1 MQDYGRLIKFEFIL
15 EKGDKKKKVN
25 KKWYAPI
32 IAVGFF
38 LTPFIAHAASNDTFT
53 QNDGDVHYNWGYQ
66 SPRSDISADHFTGIF
81 NQSKQLSAGDYFVHT
96 LADDRIKVSF
106 NGTPVI
112 DRWYDAG
119 GQIDRALITNVKAG
133 TYKLQTNF
141 YENTGQAA
149 VFSDIVPFDHWL
161 AYYYP
166 NKNLEGYPVDAKVI
180 PPTGTEKKLFQN
192 NGIGS
197 PTPKV
202 PADNFSARYTT
213 VKRLPAG
220 DYIIRGKV
228 DDGIRVFIDGQL
240 VLDRWGS
247 GWLQEDARKIHIND
261 GTAAWAFG
269 KTNQT
274 DTHLVEVQ
282 YLEEGGN
289 SQVDFQIEPYSE
301 ATKSTSWLGEFYNN
315 KELKGDAV
323 VIGGANSS
331 EKLNTIN
338 FNWEDNSPHKA
349 ISNDNFSARFTKVD
363 KFEQGEYLFTAKADD
378 GVRVYVD
385 NKVVIDSWNASNGE
399 TRKVKVPLSAGE
411 HKITVEYM
419 EQSGKANLQF
429 DYKKSPGPFSQT
441 GGDVHYNWGYGSPTP
456 DQTEDDFTAT
466 FDQSRQLAAGDYF
479 IHTLA
484 DDRVKVSFDGKQVI
498 DRWYDVPGQIDR
510 TIVTNVPQGDHKIR
524 TDFYENSGQAA
535 IFSDIVP
542 FDSWLAYYYPNTN
555 LAGYPV
561 DAKVLAPQGDT
572 KQLAENNGIG
582 APTSKVPADN
592 FSARYTTVK
601 RLSAGDYV
609 IRGRAD
615 DGIRVFIDGKL
626 VLDRWGPSG
635 FTEYAKKIHI
645 SDGTAAWAFGKANQP
660 DTHLVEVQYLEQTG
674 QSRVEFS
681 IEPYSTVQNSSTW
694 LGEIYNNTNLQ
705 GDPIILGGN
714 NALQKIEKIDFNWQ
728 NGSPSPFISNDNF
741 SARFTK
747 TEYFEGGDY
756 TFSAKADD
764 GVRVYVDDQPVI
776 NSWEAS
782 NNGTR
787 TGKISLTKGNHK
799 LRVEYFE
806 GSGLANLS
814 LDYYIGQP
822 YETLDLRK
830 PSKVTA
836 QEIDN
841 YMSRRTNGTS
851 PLIGYGQA
859 FIDAQNKYGVNALFL
874 ASHAILESGYGKS
887 LIAYRKH
894 NLFGLRAEDSDPF
907 GLASYFNTFNDSIN
921 YNASYVRAYYLE
933 PGDWRY
939 KGVTVKDINANYST
953 DTAWATKIANLME
966 EIHPYNRSEYDGVN
980 ILPKNNEP
988 VMDSHQL
995 PKDIPFTNYAANTKG
1010 QITKT
1015 TDEFRTE
1022 PYPYGNNKKGT
1033 LQQGTT
1039 VDVLRKDPNNWIE
1052 VRIGDQT
1059 GWVQATDL
1067 QVDPLNGKAII
1078 IDPGHGGVDDGHAG
1092 INDGITEDAVVLD
1105 VSLRVRDLFNQKS
1118 PFKVLLTRE
1127 TDSRPGNT
1135 ASESLQKRVEFAQQ
1149 NNGDIFV
1156 SIHANGFDG
1165 TAHGTETYYWQSRTA
1180 GNPNTEES
1188 RVLAEKVQ
1196 GRLVNAME
1204 TTDRGVKDGDFY
1216 VVRENTMPAI
1226 LTELAFIDNPQE
1238 NEKLGSEYWR
1248 QRAAEAIY
1256 SGILDY
1262 YEWKGINVSSYRL

>member
-1 MQDYGRLIKFEFIL
+1 M
-15 EKGDKKKKVN
+15 N
-25 KKWYAPI
+25 KKWYAPLV
-32 IAVGFF
+32 AAGLF
-38 LTPFIAHAASNDTFT
+38 LTPLIAHAASSDTFT
-53 QNDGDVHYNWGYQ
+53 QNDGDVHYNWGYG
-66 SPRSDISADHFTGIF
+66 SPKPGISADHFTGIF
-81 NQSKQLSAGDYFVHT
+81 NQSKNLSAGDYFIHT

-106 NGTPVI
+106 DGKQVI
-112 DRWYDAG
+112 NRWYDSA
-119 GQIDRALITNVKAG
+119 GQIDRALVTNVKAG
-133 TYKLQTNF
+133 THKLQTTF

-166 NKNLEGYPVDAKVI
+166 NKTLEGYPVNAQI
-180 PPTGTEKKLFQN
+180 IAPTGKEKRLFQN

-197 PTPKV
+197 PMAKV

-220 DYIIRGKV
+220 DYVIRGKV
-228 DDGIRVFIDGQL
+228 DDGVRVFIDGRL
-240 VLDRWGS
+240 VLDRWGPGQS
-247 GWLQEDARKIHIND
+247 LEDARKIHIDN
-261 GTAAWAFG
+261 GTAAGIFG
-269 KTNQT
+269 DTTEK

-282 YLEEGGN
+282 YLEEGWD
-289 SQVDFQIEPYSE
+289 SQVDFQIEPYSS
-301 ATKSTSWLGEFYNN
+301 AAKSTSWLGEFYNN

-323 VIGGANSS
+323 VIGGDQSS
-331 EKLNTIN
+331 KKLNTIN
-338 FNWEDNSPHKA
+338 FNWDYNSPHPT

-363 KFEQGEYLFTAKADD
+363 KFEQGEYVFTAKADD
-378 GVRVYVD
+378 GVRVYID
-385 NKVVIDSWNASNGE
+385 NKMVIDSWIASDSE
-399 TRKVKVPLSAGE
+399 TRKVKIPMSAGE
-411 HKITVEYM
+411 HKITVEYL
-419 EQSGKANLQF
+419 EQGGKANLQF
-429 DYKKSPGPFSQT
+429 DYKKDPGPFYQT
-441 GGDVHYNWGYGSPTP
+441 DGDVHYNWGYGSPTP
-456 DQTEDDFTAT
+456 DRAADNFTAV
-466 FDQSRQLAAGDYF
+466 FNQSRELAAGDYF

-498 DRWYDVPGQIDR
+498 DRWYDSAGQIDR
-510 TIVTNVPQGDHKIR
+510 AIVTNVPQGNHKIR

-535 IFSDIVP
+535 VFSDIVP
-542 FDSWLAYYYPNTN
+542 FDSWLAYYYSNTN
-555 LAGYPV
+555 LDGYPV
-561 DAKVLAPQGDT
+561 DAKVLAPEGSL
-572 KQLAENNGIG
+572 KQLAENNGYG

-615 DGIRVFIDGKL
+615 DGIRVFVDGQL
-626 VLDRWGPSG
+626 VLDRWGSG
-635 FTEYAKKIHI
+635 EFSEYAKKIHI
-645 SDGTAAWAFGKANQP
+645 SDGTAAGIFGKTSKP

-681 IEPYSTVQNSSTW
+681 IEPYSTVHYPSTW
-694 LGEIYNNTNLQ
+694 IGEIYNNTNLQ
-705 GDPIILGGN
+705 GNSIILGGT
-714 NALQKIEKIDFNWQ
+714 NALQKIEKLNFNWK
-728 NGSPSPFISNDNF
+728 NGSPSPFIPNDNF

-756 TFSAKADD
+756 TFTAKADD
-764 GVRVYVDDQPVI
+764 GIRVYVDDQPVI
-776 NSWEAS
+776 NSWQSS
-782 NNGTR
+782 NSDVRKGN
-787 TGKISLTKGNHK
+787 ISLTKGNHK

-806 GSGLANLS
+806 GGGLANLS
-814 LDYYIGQP
+814 LDYYIGKP

-836 QEIDN
+836 GEIDN

-851 PLIGYGQA
+851 PLTGYGQA

-894 NLFGLRAEDSDPF
+894 NLFGLRAEDSDPY
-907 GLASYFNTFNDSIN
+907 GLARYFNTFNDSIN
-921 YNASYVRAYYLE
+921 YNAAYVRAYYLE

-939 KGVTVKDINANYST
+939 KGITVTDINANYST

-966 EIHPYNRSEYDGVN
+966 EIHPYNGSEYNGVN
-980 ILPKNNEP
+980 ILPKNNES
-988 VMDSHQL
+988 VTDSHQL

-1010 QITKT
+1010 KMTKT

-1022 PYPYGNNKKGT
+1022 PYPYSNNKKWT

-1052 VRIGDQT
+1052 VRVGNQT
-1059 GWVQATDL
+1059 GWVHANDL
-1067 QVDPLNGKAII
+1067 QVIENRDPLNGKAII

-1092 INDGITEDAVVLD
+1092 INDGITEDEVVLD
-1105 VSLRVRDLFNQKS
+1105 VSLRVRDLFNHKS
-1118 PFKVLLTRE
+1118 PFKVLLTR
-1127 TDSRPGNT
+1127 DSDWRPGNS
-1135 ASESLQKRVEFAQQ
+1135 AKESLQKRVQFAQQ

-1156 SIHANGFDG
+1156 SIHANGYNG
-1165 TAHGTETYYWQSRTA
+1165 TANGTETFYWQSRSS

-1188 RVLAEKVQ
+1188 RVLAEKIQ
-1196 GRLVNAME
+1196 SRLVDALE
-1204 TTDRGVKDGDFY
+1204 TKNRGVKDGDLY

-1226 LTELAFIDNPQE
+1226 LAELAFIDNPKE

-1262 YEWKGINVSSYRL
+1262 YEWKGINISSYRL